1 MKHKIRKQDVQ
12 NLASGIVAA
21 VGIAGY
27 IFLIVLAI
35 NGLITFGWFLFWM
48 AIDTLAMI
56 LDSMYIEEH
65 FINGEWV

>member
-1 MKHKIRKQDVQ
+1 
-12 NLASGIVAA
+12 VAA